1 MFSCQIKK
9 MAISFTD
16 VAKAM
21 NVNPQFEYRYD
32 IHLIQDLT
40 RDIELLRA
48 GQDVNYTPYSGSNL
62 AFYLNLLYLKSNHY
76 TQDFLQFVQ
85 HVVGLYW
92 YQQTATEI
100 IILLEVWVVKEM
112 ERSKLRLLE
121 EQYENVI
128 RAMFS

>member
-1 MFSCQIKK
+1 MRKN

-16 VAKAM
+16 IAKAM
-21 NVNPQFEYRYD
+21 NVNPRFEYRYD
-32 IHLIQDLT
+32 THLVQDLT

-48 GQDVNYTPYSGSNL
+48 GQDVTYTPYTGSNL
-62 AFYLNLLYLKSNHY
+62 AFYLNLLYLRSNHY
-76 TQDFLQFVQ
+76 TQDLLHLIQ
-85 HVVGLYW
+85 HVVGLHW
-92 YQQTATEI
+92 YQQPATEI

-112 ERSKLRLLE
+112 ERSRLRLLE